1 MIPLSDDN
9 PAYSR
14 PYVTLIILFICLFI
28 FLIQIS
34 LHEVNDRNF
43 IYALGFIPAVTF
55 GHADLPSEL
64 VWIPSSLTIFSSMF
78 LHGGFFHL
86 AGNMLY
92 LWIFADNVE
101 DRMGHKNFFI
111 FYFLCG
117 FVAAMTQAL
126 PETGSTIP
134 MIGASGAVSGVLGA
148 YVFLYPK
155 AKILVVIP
163 FFIFY
168 TLRLPAFIV
177 LGVWFLGQL
186 MSSFQVDDGSG
197 GIAFRAHIGGFIAG
211 ILLIRFFVSKKIK
224 HRHTV

>member
-9 PAYSR
+9 PTYSR

-28 FLIQIS
+28 FLIQVS
-34 LHEVNDRNF
+34 LHEANDTNF

-134 MIGASGAVSGVLGA
+134 MIGIFSFLASRTANLSLITSIITIKSGFPFKSLIP
-148 YVFLYPK
+148 PK
-155 AKILVVIP
+155 FK
-163 FFIFY
+163 
-168 TLRLPAFIV
+168 
-177 LGVWFLGQL
+177 
-186 MSSFQVDDGSG
+186 
-197 GIAFRAHIGGFIAG
+197 
-211 ILLIRFFVSKKIK
+211 
-224 HRHTV
+224 